1 MNKELI
7 AAFMETITAER
18 GAAANTIAAYTRDL
32 ENCGEFLDS
41 GRRTFENAQVSD
53 LRAYLAFLAENGMS
67 VKTQARRLSALR
79 EFYKYLYTEKIRT
92 DNPTDVLDSPKTG
105 RSLPKYLSEEEINRL
120 FDAIPAMSPKKAL
133 RMKALLEILYASG
146 LRVSEL
152 VSLPASTANVRE
164 NFLIVRGK
172 GSKDRMVPL
181 TDAAK
186 QALHEWIPE
195 RERTLPKGRES
206 RWLFPSRSK
215 TGHLTREGFFEEL
228 KSLATAAGIPAE
240 RVSPHVI
247 RHSFASHLIAHDA
260 DLRTVQQMLGH
271 ANIATTQIYTHILDD
286 RLKNA
291 VEKNHPLADPE
302 FFHKLQKNE
311 DERRS

>member
-18 GAAANTIAAYTRDL
+18 GAAKNTIAAYTRDL
-32 ENCGEFLDS
+32 EDCGEFLDS
-41 GRRTFENAQVSD
+41 CRRTFENAEIPD
-53 LRAYLAFLAENGMS
+53 LRAYLAFLAQNGMS

-79 EFYKYLYTEKIRT
+79 EFYKYLYTEKIRA
-92 DNPTDVLDSPKTG
+92 DNPTDALDSPRAG

-120 FDAIPAMSPKKAL
+120 FDAVSNIKPEKAV

-186 QALHEWIPE
+186 QALRDWIPE
-195 RERTLPKGRES
+195 REKTLPKGRES

-228 KSLATAAGIPAE
+228 KTLAVAAGIPAA

-286 RLKNA
+286 RLKNT

-302 FFHKLQKNE
+302 FFSQTLKK
-311 DERRS
+311 

>member
-18 GAAANTIAAYTRDL
+18 GAAKNTIAAYTRDL
-32 ENCGEFLDS
+32 EDCGEFLDS
-41 GRRTFENAQVSD
+41 CRRTFENAEIPD
-53 LRAYLAFLAENGMS
+53 LRAYLAFLAQNGMS

-79 EFYKYLYTEKIRT
+79 EFYKYLYTEKIRA
-92 DNPTDVLDSPKTG
+92 DNPTDALDSPRIG

-120 FDAIPAMSPKKAL
+120 FDAVSNIKPEKAV

-152 VSLPASTANVRE
+152 VSLPVSTANVRE

-186 QALHEWIPE
+186 QALRDWIPE
-195 RERTLPKGRES
+195 REKTLPKGRES

-228 KSLATAAGIPAE
+228 KTLAVAAGIPAA

-286 RLKNA
+286 RLKNT

-302 FFHKLQKNE
+302 FFSQTLKK
-311 DERRS
+311 

>member
-18 GAAANTIAAYTRDL
+18 GAAENTIAAYTRDL

-228 KSLATAAGIPAE
+228 KSLATAAGIPTE

-302 FFHKLQKNE
+302 FFSQTSKK
-311 DERRS
+311 

>member
-18 GAAANTIAAYTRDL
+18 GAAKNTIAAYTRDL
-32 ENCGEFLDS
+32 EDCGEFLDS
-41 GRRTFENAQVSD
+41 CRRTFENAEIPD
-53 LRAYLAFLAENGMS
+53 LRAYLAFLAQNGMS

-79 EFYKYLYTEKIRT
+79 EFYKYLYTEKIRA
-92 DNPTDVLDSPKTG
+92 DNPTDALDSPRTG

-120 FDAIPAMSPKKAL
+120 FDAVSNIKPEKAV

-186 QALHEWIPE
+186 QALRDWIPE
-195 RERTLPKGRES
+195 REKTLPKGRES

-228 KSLATAAGIPAE
+228 KTLAVAAGIPAA

-286 RLKNA
+286 RLKNT

-302 FFHKLQKNE
+302 FFHKL
-311 DERRS
+311 

>member
-18 GAAANTIAAYTRDL
+18 GAAENTIAAYTRDL

-92 DNPTDVLDSPKTG
+92 DNPTDVLDSPKTS

-302 FFHKLQKNE
+302 FFSQTSKK
-311 DERRS
+311 

>member
-92 DNPTDVLDSPKTG
+92 DNPTDVLDSPKIG

-302 FFHKLQKNE
+302 FFSQTSKK
-311 DERRS
+311 

>member
-18 GAAANTIAAYTRDL
+18 GAAKNTIAAYTRDL
-32 ENCGEFLDS
+32 EDCGEFLDS
-41 GRRTFENAQVSD
+41 CRRTFENAEIPD
-53 LRAYLAFLAENGMS
+53 LRAYLAFLAQNGMS

-79 EFYKYLYTEKIRT
+79 EFYKYLYTEKIRA
-92 DNPTDVLDSPKTG
+92 DNPTDALDSPRIG

-120 FDAIPAMSPKKAL
+120 FDAVSNIKPEKAV

-186 QALHEWIPE
+186 QALRDWIPE
-195 RERTLPKGRES
+195 REKTLPKGRES

-228 KSLATAAGIPAE
+228 KTLAVAAGIPAE

-286 RLKNA
+286 RLKNT

-302 FFHKLQKNE
+302 FFSQTLKK
-311 DERRS
+311 

>member
-1 MNKELI
+1 MNGELI
-7 AAFMETITAER
+7 ASFTEAFTAER
-18 GAAANTIAAYTRDL
+18 GSAANTIAAYTRDL
-32 ENCGEFLDS
+32 ENCGKFLDS
-41 GRRTFENAQVSD
+41 KRRTFKNARVSD
-53 LRAYLAFLAENGMS
+53 LRAYLAFLEQEGISA
-67 VKTQARRLSALR
+67 KTQARRLSALR

-92 DNPTDVLDSPKTG
+92 DNPTDALDSPRTG
-105 RSLPKYLSEEEINRL
+105 KSLPKYLSEEEITRL
-120 FDAIPAMSPKKAL
+120 FDAVARMKPEKSL

-146 LRVSEL
+146 MRVSEL
-152 VSLPASTANVRE
+152 VSLPASTANVKE

-172 GSKDRMVPL
+172 GGKDRMVPL
-181 TDAAK
+181 TDIAK
-186 QALHEWIPE
+186 QALRNWIPE

-206 RWLFPSRSK
+206 RWLFPSKGK

-228 KSLATAAGIPAE
+228 KTLAVLADIPPR

-271 ANIATTQIYTHILDD
+271 ANIATTQIYTHILDN

-291 VEKNHPLADPE
+291 VEKNHPLANPD
-302 FFHKLQKNE
+302 FFAQMLKK
-311 DERRS
+311 

>member
-1 MNKELI
+1 
-7 AAFMETITAER
+7 
-18 GAAANTIAAYTRDL
+18 
-32 ENCGEFLDS
+32 
-41 GRRTFENAQVSD
+41 
-53 LRAYLAFLAENGMS
+53 
-67 VKTQARRLSALR
+67 
-79 EFYKYLYTEKIRT
+79 
-92 DNPTDVLDSPKTG
+92 
-105 RSLPKYLSEEEINRL
+105 
-120 FDAIPAMSPKKAL
+120 MSPKKAL

-302 FFHKLQKNE
+302 FFSQTSKK
-311 DERRS
+311 

>member
-18 GAAANTIAAYTRDL
+18 GAAENTIAAYTRDL

-152 VSLPASTANVRE
+152 VSLPASTVNVRE

-260 DLRTVQQMLGH
+260 EFAAQHFSDFVVRQMLGRIP
-271 ANIATTQIYTHILDD
+271 AQQIA
-286 RLKNA
+286 
-291 VEKNHPLADPE
+291 AD
-302 FFHKLQKNE
+302 
-311 DERRS
+311 DERLICLELVHDGFGQISAF